1 MTQKQTDTFSLNVKI
16 IPKSSK
22 NEIIGWEKE
31 SGFLK
36 IKIKEIPEKGKANK
50 ELIAFLAKILQTAK
64 SNITIAKGQTS
75 KTKLVIIKNISAKK
89 AEDILIANL
98 K

>member
-1 MTQKQTDTFSLNVKI
+1 MNSEPLILNVKI

-31 SGFLK
+31 NNLLK

-50 ELIAFLAKILQTAK
+50 ELIKFLAKTLHTAK
-64 SNITIAKGQTS
+64 SNIIIEKGQSS
-75 KTKLVIIKNISAKK
+75 KLKKLTIKNVSEDLIDK
-89 AEDILIANL
+89 ALFSS
-98 K
+98 KS